1 MSKLNQWMNRRQFM
15 RAAAFTSLLSHYA
28 KVSGQTSLPQA
39 APLPSPTLLQNP
51 FTLGVA
57 SGSPEPDGMVL
68 WTRLAPEPLQSDGQ
82 GGMPAV
88 PFEVHWEVAADE
100 AFRQILQRGV
110 ALAEPA
116 LAHSVHVEVQGLK
129 ADSWYFYRFRVQA
142 MVSPVGRTRTTP
154 ALGQAV
160 SRVRFAYASCQHYE
174 HGFFGAYR
182 QMAQENVD
190 FVAFLGDYI
199 YEYRSSR
206 DATRVRHHQTPELFT
221 LADYRNRYA
230 LYKQDADLQRM
241 HAQVPWLLVWDDHE
255 VSNDYAKD
263 QSQELMANFLARRAA
278 AYQAYY
284 EHQPL
289 RRSTWLKDF
298 QQTRI
303 YGQVAWG
310 NLANFY
316 LLDDRQYRDY
326 QVCPKPDMG
335 GSNTVNLKDCPNLLE
350 PQRSLLGAAQEN
362 WLNQT
367 LAASHSQWNVLLQQT
382 LFASVNQQRAV
393 HSARGPRYWTDGWDG
408 YPAARNRL
416 LHVLQDKKVSNPVVV
431 GGDVHANWVSEV
443 HYQNQP
449 LATEFCGTSITSP
462 SWPQEKT
469 DEIAQL
475 NPHVKLANSEKRGY
489 GVIELTAQSLTAHLR
504 VVDDVKLRQPQVST
518 LASFTV
524 PSGTARI
531 KPIP

>member
-1 MSKLNQWMNRRQFM
+1 
-15 RAAAFTSLLSHYA
+15 
-28 KVSGQTSLPQA
+28 
-39 APLPSPTLLQNP
+39 
-51 FTLGVA
+51 
-57 SGSPEPDGMVL
+57 
-68 WTRLAPEPLQSDGQ
+68 
-82 GGMPAV
+82 
-88 PFEVHWEVAADE
+88 
-100 AFRQILQRGV
+100 
-110 ALAEPA
+110 
-116 LAHSVHVEVQGLK
+116 
-129 ADSWYFYRFRVQA
+129 
-142 MVSPVGRTRTTP
+142 
-154 ALGQAV
+154 
-160 SRVRFAYASCQHYE
+160 
-174 HGFFGAYR
+174 
-182 QMAQENVD
+182 
-190 FVAFLGDYI
+190 
-199 YEYRSSR
+199 
-206 DATRVRHHQTPELFT
+206 
-221 LADYRNRYA
+221 
-230 LYKQDADLQRM
+230 
-241 HAQVPWLLVWDDHE
+241 
-255 VSNDYAKD
+255 
-263 QSQELMANFLARRAA
+263 
-278 AYQAYY
+278 
-284 EHQPL
+284 
-289 RRSTWLKDF
+289 
-298 QQTRI
+298 
-303 YGQVAWG
+303 
-310 NLANFY
+310 
-316 LLDDRQYRDY
+316 
-326 QVCPKPDMG
+326 MG

-443 HYQNQP
+443 HYQTQP